1 MTGFGFGDMIALL
14 LALGGFGV
22 EPNPKPASA
31 DVVLEYAVE
40 DADLVGYLDA
50 VPLIPGN
57 YTALK
62 KLADNPDIKSNRELK
77 ELVDRATN
85 EVETSRSTVKA
96 MLGIDLT
103 TDLSN
108 ATFFLKAS
116 TPPEVLVV
124 ARGKFPADMATKISK
139 MMGGQTET
147 IGDAQAVRMGGPIEV
162 LAVSKSGVLFAGS
175 RALVTPRVSAGWK
188 PPKRPKG
195 SILADAAKALGDKP
209 VALIAMS
216 NASGRFMKLMET
228 LNGTDDAAMLDD
240 YEYLDASIYANGMG
254 WTIKVK
260 DAAHQKKAVLASE
273 GMIDLMRAF
282 HLGPRGLGKLLV
294 AFLDDIK
301 STDPE
306 IVELKKHQKQLLGLL
321 EQFTGDGN
329 FKVKWDKSATRVAVR
344 ATGKKLSD
352 VVPLGIIVAGGWIGV
367 ATKAAKDPPMTQT
380 GPVKTVPPRTGGGI
394 KAPPKKPAGGTA
406 PKPAPKAAHP

>member
-1 MTGFGFGDMIALL
+1 MIGFGDVIALL

-31 DVVLEYAVE
+31 DVVLEYAVD
-40 DADLVGYLDA
+40 DADMIGYLDA

-108 ATFFLKAS
+108 ATVFLKAS

-124 ARGKFPADMATKISK
+124 ARGKFPADMATRISK

-195 SILADAAKALGDKP
+195 SILAEAAKALGDKP
-209 VALIAMS
+209 VMLAAMS
-216 NASGRFMKLMET
+216 NTSGRLMKLMET
-228 LNGTDDAAMLDD
+228 LNGKDDAAVLDD
-240 YEYLDASIYANGMG
+240 YEYADMSIYANGMG
-254 WTIKVK
+254 WTTKVK
-260 DAAHQKKAVLASE
+260 DAAAQKKAVLASE
-273 GMIDLMRAF
+273 GFIDLMRAF
-282 HLGPRGLGKLLV
+282 HLGPRGLGKILV
-294 AFLDDIK
+294 AFIDDLK

-306 IVELKKHQKQLLGLL
+306 IAEIKKHKDKLLGLL

-352 VVPLGIIVAGGWIGV
+352 VVPLGFVFAGAWLGLAAG
-367 ATKAAKDPPMTQT
+367 AKDPPMTQQAA
-380 GPVKTVPPRTGGGI
+380 PVKTVPPRTGGGI